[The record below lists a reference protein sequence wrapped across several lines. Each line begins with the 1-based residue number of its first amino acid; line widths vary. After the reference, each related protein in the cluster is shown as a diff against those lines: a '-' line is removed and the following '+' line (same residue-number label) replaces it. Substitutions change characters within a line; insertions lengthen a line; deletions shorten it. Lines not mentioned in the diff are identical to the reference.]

1 MKRLLIAALLLA
13 APVLAQD
20 KVQKLVTLK
29 YVEPQAVYNLIRMFG
44 VEVSMTGQMKVIG
57 ISGTKEKLA
66 AAEEAIKQLDVPSAA
81 QKNIELTVYFVAGS
95 DQTSRDP
102 TNPMGNPMP
111 QELQS
116 TVTQL
121 KSSFPFK
128 NYGLLDVLSLQ
139 ARSGVSAE
147 TVGQYGKRITQ
158 FKVSSATLD
167 ADGTTIRLDRLHAG
181 MRNPLTDASGK
192 VTYVDTGIS
201 TDVVDVKVGQQ
212 LVIGRSSMDG
222 PEKALFLVLI
232 AKVIN

>member
-1 MKRLLIAALLLA
+1 MKRILIAALLLA
-13 APVLAQD
+13 APVMAQD
-20 KVQKLVTLK
+20 QKLVTLK
-29 YVEPQAVYNLIRMFG
+29 YADPRAIENLIRMFG
-44 VEVSMTGQMKVIG
+44 VSITSNEQMKVIAL
-57 ISGTKEKLA
+57 SGPKDKLT

-81 QKNIELTVYFVAGS
+81 QKNIEITVYFVAGS
-95 DQTSRDP
+95 DRTSP
-102 TNPMGNPMP
+102 GEPLGNPIP

-128 NYGLLDVLSLQ
+128 NYGLLDVLSLR
-139 ARSGVSAE
+139 ARSGVSAD
-147 TVGQYGKRITQ
+147 TSGQYGKRITQ

-167 ADGTTIRLDRLHAG
+167 ADGSMIRLDHLHAG
-181 MRNPLTDASGK
+181 LRNPIQAETGK
-192 VTYVDTGIS
+192 TTYVDTGIS
-201 TDVVDVKVGQQ
+201 ADVVDVKVGQQ